1 VKYLFTVVAAAL
13 GGTVARWYMLES
25 DYRMYPS
32 YPQGWSIHLFLGF
45 IGGSIGAIL
54 VPAFLEGEFS
64 AVSFL
69 LLAASQFREVRNV
82 ERATLQAM
90 ERTEMVPRGTGY
102 IEGIARTFEARNYL
116 SIWVALS
123 MAVTAEGFA
132 FLGWPRLILS
142 LAAGALSAV
151 MLNRLMR
158 GTQIRDIAK
167 VELVP
172 IRFDQS
178 LLVLEETVMRNVG
191 GEDARAVY
199 RERGLAAVIKP
210 NGPNEKATLSNIG
223 QMQAIAHD
231 VAAMVGVFMDV
242 GEQQFSPLVRR
253 NPSSGNLYLAMV
265 PSEPDREAFLSAV
278 ERVPV
283 LEGAVR
289 KPLTSKAGK
298 MMD

>member
-1 VKYLFTVVAAAL
+1 
-13 GGTVARWYMLES
+13 M
-25 DYRMYPS
+25 
-32 YPQGWSIHLFLGF
+32 
-45 IGGSIGAIL
+45 
-54 VPAFLEGEFS
+54 PAFLEGEFS

-158 GTQIRDIAK
+158 GHRSGILPR
-167 VELVP
+167 
-172 IRFDQS
+172 
-178 LLVLEETVMRNVG
+178 
-191 GEDARAVY
+191 
-199 RERGLAAVIKP
+199 
-210 NGPNEKATLSNIG
+210 SNWY
-223 QMQAIAHD
+223 
-231 VAAMVGVFMDV
+231 
-242 GEQQFSPLVRR
+242 P
-253 NPSSGNLYLAMV
+253 
-265 PSEPDREAFLSAV
+265 
-278 ERVPV
+278 
-283 LEGAVR
+283 
-289 KPLTSKAGK
+289 
-298 MMD
+298 